1 MQSPTSPISYKE
13 TSVPSFSKESTTT
26 ETSKSLPH
34 ANLLTPP
41 TLSPP
46 TITSDLPTSTLS
58 PNHHNYYTH
67 YLNKAQF
74 YSILV
79 NCSINLL
86 KILYKNQKFDEKSI
100 KLFIIE
106 ILRRSKTSI
115 QSLQLSCFY
124 IYKLIVAKQKITFD
138 AKKLF
143 LGLIIISSKFNQDYN
158 YSFGV
163 TSKLQHESMNIDELL
178 IKFPFQFG
186 IEETQW
192 LRKTFTFAT
201 TPLPKLS
208 IESEYSL
215 ETGSWFDYFEKIAF
229 LSVDHSINYEPGI
242 VLTQNYSTHYKYL
255 TNLTTSLVD
264 LSIELFQLVFPYLS
278 TKIQFSLLEQIR
290 NSLTSSSIDPLRL
303 KAIIISLI
311 FVY

>member
-1 MQSPTSPISYKE
+1 MQSPTSPVSYKE

-41 TLSPP
+41 TLTPP

-74 YSILV
+74 NSILV

-158 YSFGV
+158 YSFKSWCKICGLNENSNV
-163 TSKLQHESMNIDELL
+163 KQLVHIESTILQWLNYDLCLIGSKYENWCNLLL
-178 IKFPFQFG
+178 IFG
-186 IEETQW
+186 YDFIQYQLIFDNRTEIFWNQEIKDKINSWQSFFNQLNLDNLNIINVNFNNYFNNQLNKKVFVVKDEQPT
-192 LRKTFTFAT
+192 L
-201 TPLPKLS
+201 LS
-208 IESEYSL
+208 KKRSS
-215 ETGSWFDYFEKIAF
+215 
-229 LSVDHSINYEPGI
+229 
-242 VLTQNYSTHYKYL
+242 
-255 TNLTTSLVD
+255 TSLFD
-264 LSIELFQLVFPYLS
+264 
-278 TKIQFSLLEQIR
+278 TEQ
-290 NSLTSSSIDPLRL
+290 SVAKKV
-303 KAIIISLI
+303 KA
-311 FVY
+311 

>member
-1 MQSPTSPISYKE
+1 MQSPTSPVSYKE

-41 TLSPP
+41 TLTPP

-74 YSILV
+74 NSILV

-158 YSFGV
+158 YSFKSWCKICGLNENSNV
-163 TSKLQHESMNIDELL
+163 KQLVHIESTILQWLNYDLCLIGSKYENWCNLLL
-178 IKFPFQFG
+178 IFG
-186 IEETQW
+186 YDFIQYQLIFDNRTEIVWNQEIKDKINSWQSFFNQLNFDNLNIINVNFNNYFNNQLNKKVFVVKDEQPT
-192 LRKTFTFAT
+192 L
-201 TPLPKLS
+201 LS
-208 IESEYSL
+208 KKRSS
-215 ETGSWFDYFEKIAF
+215 
-229 LSVDHSINYEPGI
+229 
-242 VLTQNYSTHYKYL
+242 
-255 TNLTTSLVD
+255 TSLFD
-264 LSIELFQLVFPYLS
+264 
-278 TKIQFSLLEQIR
+278 TEQ
-290 NSLTSSSIDPLRL
+290 SVAKKV
-303 KAIIISLI
+303 KA
-311 FVY
+311 

>member
-1 MQSPTSPISYKE
+1 MQSPTSPVSYTE
-13 TSVPSFSKESTTT
+13 TSVSSFSKEPTKTTT
-26 ETSKSLPH
+26 SSHPLPH

-41 TLSPP
+41 TLTPP

-74 YSILV
+74 NSILV

-86 KILYKNQKFDEKSI
+86 KILYKDQKFDEKSI

-124 IYKLIVAKQKITFD
+124 IYKLIVVKEKITFD

-158 YSFGV
+158 YSFKSWCKICGLNEKSNV
-163 TSKLQHESMNIDELL
+163 KQLIHIESTILQWLKFDLCLIGSKYENWCNLLL
-178 IKFPFQFG
+178 IFG
-186 IEETQW
+186 YDFIKYQLIFDNRTEIVWNQEI
-192 LRKTFTFAT
+192 KD
-201 TPLPKLS
+201 K
-208 IESEYSL
+208 IN
-215 ETGSWFDYFEKIAF
+215 SWQGFFNQLNLDNLNIINVNFNNYFNNQLNKKVFVVKDEQPTILLKKR
-229 LSVDHSINYEPGI
+229 SS
-242 VLTQNYSTHYKYL
+242 
-255 TNLTTSLVD
+255 TSLFDGDQPV
-264 LSIELFQLVFPYLS
+264 SKKV
-278 TKIQFSLLEQIR
+278 K
-290 NSLTSSSIDPLRL
+290 
-303 KAIIISLI
+303 
-311 FVY
+311 V

>member
-1 MQSPTSPISYKE
+1 MQSPTSPVSYKE

-41 TLSPP
+41 TLTPP

-74 YSILV
+74 NSILV

-158 YSFGV
+158 YSFKSWCKICGLNENSNV
-163 TSKLQHESMNIDELL
+163 KQLVHIESTIL
-178 IKFPFQFG
+178 
-186 IEETQW
+186 QW
-192 LRKTFTFAT
+192 LNYDLCLIGSKYENWCNLVLGYDFIQYQLIFDNRTEIFWNQEIKDKINSWQSFFNQLNLDNLNIINVNFNNYFNNQLNKKVFVVKDEQPT
-201 TPLPKLS
+201 LLS
-208 IESEYSL
+208 KKRSS
-215 ETGSWFDYFEKIAF
+215 
-229 LSVDHSINYEPGI
+229 
-242 VLTQNYSTHYKYL
+242 
-255 TNLTTSLVD
+255 TSLFD
-264 LSIELFQLVFPYLS
+264 
-278 TKIQFSLLEQIR
+278 TEQ
-290 NSLTSSSIDPLRL
+290 PVAKKV
-303 KAIIISLI
+303 KA
-311 FVY
+311 

>member
-41 TLSPP
+41 TLTPP

-74 YSILV
+74 NSILV

-158 YSFGV
+158 YSFKSWCKICGLNENSNV
-163 TSKLQHESMNIDELL
+163 KQLVHIESTILQWLNYDLCLIGSKYENWCNLLL
-178 IKFPFQFG
+178 IFG
-186 IEETQW
+186 YDFIQYQLIFDNRTEIVWNQEIKDKINSWQSFFNQLNLDNLNIINVNFNNYFNNQLNKKVFVVKDEQPT
-192 LRKTFTFAT
+192 L
-201 TPLPKLS
+201 LS
-208 IESEYSL
+208 KKRSS
-215 ETGSWFDYFEKIAF
+215 
-229 LSVDHSINYEPGI
+229 
-242 VLTQNYSTHYKYL
+242 
-255 TNLTTSLVD
+255 TSLFD
-264 LSIELFQLVFPYLS
+264 
-278 TKIQFSLLEQIR
+278 TEQ
-290 NSLTSSSIDPLRL
+290 SVAKKV
-303 KAIIISLI
+303 KA
-311 FVY
+311 

>member
-1 MQSPTSPISYKE
+1 MQSPTSPVSYKE

-41 TLSPP
+41 TLTPP

-74 YSILV
+74 NSILV

-158 YSFGV
+158 YSFKSWCKICGLNENSNV
-163 TSKLQHESMNIDELL
+163 KQLVHIESTILQWLNYDLCLIGSKYENWCNLLL
-178 IKFPFQFG
+178 IFG
-186 IEETQW
+186 YDFIQYQLIFDNRTEIFWNQEIKDKINSWQSFFNQLNFDNLNIINVNFNNYFNNQLNKKVFVVKDEQPT
-192 LRKTFTFAT
+192 L
-201 TPLPKLS
+201 LS
-208 IESEYSL
+208 KKRSS
-215 ETGSWFDYFEKIAF
+215 
-229 LSVDHSINYEPGI
+229 
-242 VLTQNYSTHYKYL
+242 
-255 TNLTTSLVD
+255 TSLFD
-264 LSIELFQLVFPYLS
+264 
-278 TKIQFSLLEQIR
+278 TEQ
-290 NSLTSSSIDPLRL
+290 PVAKKV
-303 KAIIISLI
+303 KA
-311 FVY
+311 

>member
-1 MQSPTSPISYKE
+1 MQSPTSPVSYKE

-41 TLSPP
+41 TLTPP

-74 YSILV
+74 NSILV

-158 YSFGV
+158 YSFKSWCKICGLNENSNV
-163 TSKLQHESMNIDELL
+163 KQLVHIESTIL
-178 IKFPFQFG
+178 
-186 IEETQW
+186 QW
-192 LRKTFTFAT
+192 L
-201 TPLPKLS
+201 
-208 IESEYSL
+208 
-215 ETGSWFDYFEKIAF
+215 
-229 LSVDHSINYEPGI
+229 NY
-242 VLTQNYSTHYKYL
+242 V
-255 TNLTTSLVD
+255 
-264 LSIELFQLVFPYLS
+264 
-278 TKIQFSLLEQIR
+278 
-290 NSLTSSSIDPLRL
+290 
-303 KAIIISLI
+303 
-311 FVY
+311 